1 MSINNT
7 RLISHT
13 HYDPLIEEA
22 GKLHS
27 HFKNTSEL
35 ALLLRRIVESG
46 LTVATSFEDAPDIL
60 KGPGFTFVL
69 NELLNPPSDQ
79 AEELFAQFLSELD
92 YYSSL
97 GAAIYTDLQLTDRQL
112 TITYYIPVPSFSVV
126 KSQIDDLLEYMRN
139 SGEENDFLRD
149 NFEIM
154 FRDSLQENSNDI
166 AEEIKFYCSK

>member
-1 MSINNT
+1 MPGNIFPK
-7 RLISHT
+7 RAFIA
-13 HYDPLIEEA
+13 YPLRSTGRES

-27 HFKNTSEL
+27 HFGIHLCHSSPEEYCG
-35 ALLLRRIVESG
+35 IHF
-46 LTVATSFEDAPDIL
+46 TVATSFEDAPDSL

-97 GAAIYTDLQLTDRQL
+97 GAAIHTELQLTDRQL

-126 KSQIDDLLEYMRN
+126 KSQIDDFLEYMRN

-154 FRDSLQENSNDI
+154 LG
-166 AEEIKFYCSK
+166 